1 VSGERDIPSQRRDWR
16 GWRKHIARRWRRL
29 KPDHLVSWV
38 GTWALLAV
46 GLVGMYFAGL
56 VGLFAAVVL
65 LALLAFVSG
74 LVTRA
79 VKRIVRATRSRTKEP

>member
-1 VSGERDIPSQRRDWR
+1 
-16 GWRKHIARRWRRL
+16 
-29 KPDHLVSWV
+29 
-38 GTWALLAV
+38 
-46 GLVGMYFAGL
+46 MYFAGL